1 MLPRVPAISP
11 RTRSPEPVGS
21 RSLSDP
27 LLVPEKS
34 WKTRMRVPWLLFLL
48 GLGVLPSQ
56 GIEPTGEQSEETA
69 LPEIEEEGNVFILKK
84 SNFDRALKENR
95 YLLVEFYIAL
105 SGPSQTLAAEFAKAA
120 EELKSAAVD
129 VRLGK
134 VDVTDQKG
142 FKKEFNI
149 QDFPTLKFFVDGDRS
164 NPIDCKGVRE
174 ASAFVTWVRRRI
186 GSCTAHLNSTD
197 QAKAFID
204 PEGMTVI
211 GFLKSPQGGAGEV
224 FCNSARS
231 TPELPFGTT
240 ASDEVFALF
249 GIRED
254 MIVIFQKGKP
264 VYSEAAEEGELND
277 VELTRL
283 IKTFTMDLVTEYNL
297 ETSVKIFDVP
307 VENHILLFIPK
318 SSSAFSKAYEDF
330 KSVAQEFRG
339 KIMFVWVDT
348 DESRNGRVIEYF
360 QVIEIEVPAV
370 QILNLTSDARYK
382 MPAEKVA
389 VKNLRSFCQSYLG
402 GTAKQHLSS
411 EEIQE
416 GWDQKPVKVLVGKNF
431 DRVVFNK
438 KNHVFVMFY
447 APWSEA
453 CQKVLP
459 IWDELGK
466 MYEKRKHVVI
476 AKIDYTANNVQL
488 LNVERYPFFRYFPV
502 GSATQVDPY
511 KGEHTLDAFA
521 EFLEEKIKT
530 EKQVSSK
537 TKKKDAVKKE
547 AKITKKEEL

>member
-1 MLPRVPAISP
+1 M
-11 RTRSPEPVGS
+11 
-21 RSLSDP
+21 
-27 LLVPEKS
+27 PEKD
-34 WKTRMRVPWLLFLL
+34 WKIRMRIPWLLFLF
-48 GLGVLPSQ
+48 GLGILSLHTAAN
-56 GIEPTGEQSEETA
+56 GIEPTGEKTEETTH
-69 LPEIEEEGNVFILKK
+69 PSIEEEDNVLVLKK
-84 SNFDRALKENR
+84 SNFDKALKETK
-95 YLLVEFYIAL
+95 YLLVEFYVTL

-134 VDVTDQKG
+134 VDVTDQKD

-164 NPIDCKGVRE
+164 NPVDCKGVRT
-174 ASAFVTWVRRRI
+174 ASAFVTWVKRRI
-186 GSCTAHLNSTD
+186 GSCSVHLNSTS
-197 QAKAFID
+197 QAQAFID
-204 PEGMTVI
+204 PEGLAII
-211 GFLKSPQGGAGEV
+211 GFFKSPPGGVVEV
-224 FCNSARS
+224 FCDSARS
-231 TPELPFGTT
+231 TPEIPFGMTS
-240 ASDEVFALF
+240 SDEVFAHF
-249 GIRED
+249 GIREN

-264 VYSEAAEEGELND
+264 VYNEVAEEGKLNHM
-277 VELTRL
+277 ELTRL

-318 SSSAFSKAYEDF
+318 SSTVFNEAYENY
-330 KSVAQEFRG
+330 KTVALEFRG
-339 KIMFVWVDT
+339 KIMFILVDT

-382 MPAEKVA
+382 MPAERVTGR
-389 VKNLRSFCQSYLG
+389 NLRSFCQSYLE
-402 GTAKQHLSS
+402 GTAKRHLSS

-416 GWDQKPVKVLVGKNF
+416 GWDKKPVKVLVGKNF
-431 DRVVFNK
+431 DKVVFNK

-447 APWSEA
+447 APWCEA

-466 MYEKRKHVVI
+466 MYENRKNIVI

-502 GSATQVDPY
+502 GSATRVDPY
-511 KGEHTLDAFA
+511 KGEHTLDAFVN
-521 EFLEEKIKT
+521 FLEEQIKAQ
-530 EKQVSSK
+530 KKVSSK
-537 TKKKDAVKKE
+537 TKKKDVVKEQEKT
-547 AKITKKEEL
+547 TKKEEL

>member
-1 MLPRVPAISP
+1 MMKI
-11 RTRSPEPVGS
+11 
-21 RSLSDP
+21 
-27 LLVPEKS
+27 
-34 WKTRMRVPWLLFLL
+34 PWLLFLL
-48 GLGVLPSQ
+48 SVGAVSSSSRAMANGV
-56 GIEPTGEQSEETA
+56 EPTEEPSEATA
-69 LPEIEEEGNVFILKK
+69 LPTIEEEDNVFILKK

-105 SGPSQTLAAEFAKAA
+105 SGPSQTLAAEFARAA

-134 VDVTDQKG
+134 VDVTDQKD
-142 FKKEFNI
+142 FQKEFNI
-149 QDFPTLKFFVDGDRS
+149 QDFPTLKFFVGGDRS

-186 GSCTAHLNSTD
+186 GSCTAPLNSTD

-204 PEGMTVI
+204 SEGLAVI
-211 GFLKSPQGGAGEV
+211 GFLKSPQGGVREV
-224 FCNSARS
+224 FCNSAKS
-231 TPELPFGTT
+231 IPELPFGMTT
-240 ASDEVFALF
+240 SDEVFAHF

-264 VYSEAAEEGELND
+264 VYNEVAEEGKLND

-318 SSSAFSKAYEDF
+318 SSSAFNKAYEDF
-330 KSVAQEFRG
+330 KTVAQEFRG
-339 KIMFVWVDT
+339 KVMFILVDT

-360 QVIEIEVPAV
+360 QIIEIEVPAV

-382 MPAEKVA
+382 MPAERVA
-389 VKNLRSFCQSYLG
+389 VKNLRSFCQSYLE
-402 GTAKQHLSS
+402 GTAKRHLSS

-416 GWDQKPVKVLVGKNF
+416 GWDKKPVKVLVGKSF

-466 MYEKRKHVVI
+466 MYENRKNVVI

-488 LNVERYPFFRYFPV
+488 LNVERYPFFRYFPI
-502 GSATQVDPY
+502 GSETRVDPY
-511 KGEHTLDAFA
+511 KGEHTLEAFTK
-521 EFLEEKIKT
+521 FLEEKIKT
-530 EKQVSSK
+530 EKKASSK
-537 TKKKDAVKKE
+537 TKKKDVKKE
-547 AKITKKEEL
+547 ENITKKEEL

>member
-1 MLPRVPAISP
+1 M
-11 RTRSPEPVGS
+11 G
-21 RSLSDP
+21 
-27 LLVPEKS
+27 
-34 WKTRMRVPWLLFLL
+34 MRIPWLPVLL
-48 GLGVLPSQ
+48 SFGAYAAANGV
-56 GIEPTGEQSEETA
+56 EPTGGQPEETA
-69 LPEIEEEGNVFILKK
+69 LPKIEEEDNVLILKK
-84 SNFDRALKENR
+84 SNFDRALAENR
-95 YLLVEFYIAL
+95 YLLVEFYVAL

-120 EELKSAAVD
+120 EELRRAAVD

-134 VDVTDQKG
+134 VDVTDQKA
-142 FKKEFNI
+142 FQKEFDI
-149 QDFPTLKFFVDGDRS
+149 QDFPTLKFFVGGNRN

-174 ASAFVTWVRRRI
+174 ASAFVTWVRRQI
-186 GSCTAHLNSTD
+186 GSCIMHLNSTD

-204 PEGMTVI
+204 PEGLAVI
-211 GFLKSPQGGAGEV
+211 GFLKHPQGGLEEAL
-224 FCNSARS
+224 CNSARS
-231 TPELPFGTT
+231 TPELPFGMTT
-240 ASDEVFALF
+240 SDEVFAHF

-254 MIVIFQKGKP
+254 MIVVFQKGKP
-264 VYSEAAEEGELND
+264 VYNEAAEEGKLKG

-318 SSSAFSKAYEDF
+318 SSSVFRKSYEEF

-339 KIMFVWVDT
+339 KIMFILVDT

-382 MPAEKVA
+382 MPAERVT
-389 VKNLRSFCQSYLG
+389 VKHLRSFCQSYLE
-402 GTAKQHLSS
+402 GTAKRHLSS

-431 DRVVFNK
+431 DRVVFNE

-466 MYEKRKHVVI
+466 TYENRKNVVI

-488 LNVERYPFFRYFPV
+488 LNVERFPFFRYFPV
-502 GSATQVDPY
+502 GSTTRVDPY
-511 KGEHTLDAFA
+511 KGEHTLNAFVA
-521 EFLEEKIKT
+521 FLEEKIKA
-530 EKQVSSK
+530 EKKASSK
-537 TKKKDAVKKE
+537 TKKKDVAKKE
-547 AKITKKEEL
+547 GKNTTKEEL